1 MLKITLAIG
10 RLCWNVTPP
19 ACSAAHV
26 FCECVGVY
34 LVLCTHGLYSLA
46 REGDIKSKQMNC
58 VAPLGSS
65 VNRFAVRGFCH
76 PSGDRPDFRS
86 CLLRPLPSRPC
97 SRSLVDPEMTV
108 PGESSIHVCQ
118 RGIGYGPRGYLHWL
132 APKTPNWV
140 CSQHFNPKPNEG
152 NLPCLGPQKCCLA
165 PHNPLSLTEITLD
178 SKKHWVKRLWIL
190 ENNSQYPLNL
200 TVDASPVLNL
210 PVGFTKQLLNL
221 LFIPASH

>member
-46 REGDIKSKQMNC
+46 RKGDIKSKQMNC

-65 VNRFAVRGFCH
+65 VNRFAVQGFCH

-97 SRSLVDPEMTV
+97 NRFLGDPETTV
-108 PGESSIHVCQ
+108 PWRVFHPGMSERHRVRTKGLFTLTS
-118 RGIGYGPRGYLHWL
+118 
-132 APKTPNWV
+132 PKD
-140 CSQHFNPKPNEG
+140 PK
-152 NLPCLGPQKCCLA
+152 LG
-165 PHNPLSLTEITLD
+165 
-178 SKKHWVKRLWIL
+178 
-190 ENNSQYPLNL
+190 
-200 TVDASPVLNL
+200 
-210 PVGFTKQLLNL
+210 
-221 LFIPASH
+221 LFSAFQP